1 MEPEAGGRP
10 AAATVRL
17 QRSDT
22 TVTVRCSDLIETS
35 EAKASREAEAVRKRD
50 AARVAARQD
59 REEDRREG
67 QPGVRIGLGLGLC
80 CSWDQDLDDN

>member
-1 MEPEAGGRP
+1 MEPEIGGRP
-10 AAATVRL
+10 TTATVRL

-50 AARVAARQD
+50 AAREAARQD
-59 REEDRREG
+59 RAEDRREG
-67 QPGVRIGLGLGLC
+67 QPGERRICGVLC
-80 CSWDQDLDDN
+80 CSSPVPSAL